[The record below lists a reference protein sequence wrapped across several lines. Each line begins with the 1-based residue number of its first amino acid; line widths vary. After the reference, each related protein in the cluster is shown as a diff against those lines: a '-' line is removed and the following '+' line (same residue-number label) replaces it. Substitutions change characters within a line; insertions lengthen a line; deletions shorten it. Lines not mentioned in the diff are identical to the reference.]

1 MLSSALIIWRQA
13 WLRTRGYILP
23 AVPQPDKFQDF
34 AKSRNIEQK
43 RTDAGVD
50 MDQPCTTPFNAGKLF
65 GGPVLFSDP
74 TIDGLFGNPETFRQ
88 FFGRH
93 FAA

>member
-1 MLSSALIIWRQA
+1 M
-13 WLRTRGYILP
+13 
-23 AVPQPDKFQDF
+23 
-34 AKSRNIEQK
+34 N
-43 RTDAGVD
+43 
-50 MDQPCTTPFNAGKLF
+50 QPCTTPLNAGKLF

-74 TIDGLFGNPETFRQ
+74 TIDGLFGNSETVRQ